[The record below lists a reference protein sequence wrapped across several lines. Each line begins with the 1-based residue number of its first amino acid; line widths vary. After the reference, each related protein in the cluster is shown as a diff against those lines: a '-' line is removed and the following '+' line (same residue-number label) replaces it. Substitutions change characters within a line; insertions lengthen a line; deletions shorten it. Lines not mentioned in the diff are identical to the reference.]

1 MFPSTEAGGAS
12 RGSASV
18 DCTGGGLSGFP
29 ACSLSLLQGCQ
40 FWFSFGLF
48 SECMDEGKRWQKNR
62 TGIAGLTMP
71 ETNRVMKQ
79 KRFYCWFSCLKRQ
92 DISKR

>member
-1 MFPSTEAGGAS
+1 
-12 RGSASV
+12 
-18 DCTGGGLSGFP
+18 
-29 ACSLSLLQGCQ
+29 
-40 FWFSFGLF
+40 
-48 SECMDEGKRWQKNR
+48 MDEGKRWQKNR